1 MFFSIFYKKIFKQF
15 LVRKEKGKLLENY
28 VFCELLK
35 KGFDK
40 VFYYKTKNNEE
51 IDFIVKRLNKLELIE
66 VTYELDQEHV
76 NKVFKAMEELGLKEG
91 LIITWDDE
99 DLIEERDRRI
109 KVVPLWQWLL
119 NSA

>member
-1 MFFSIFYKKIFKQF
+1 MRIIKKR
-15 LVRKEKGKLLENY
+15 V
-28 VFCELLK
+28 
-35 KGFDK
+35 DK

-99 DLIEERDRRI
+99 DLIEEKGKRI
-109 KVVPLWQWLL
+109 KVVPLWKWLL

>member
-1 MFFSIFYKKIFKQF
+1 LRII
-15 LVRKEKGKLLENY
+15 
-28 VFCELLK
+28 K

-99 DLIEERDRRI
+99 DLIEEKGKRI
-109 KVVPLWQWLL
+109 KVVPLWKWVLRRKEYNL
-119 NSA
+119 